1 MHASGALVTKIV
13 PFALLGAAFAADV
26 PIWTVVVLIVVGIGQ
41 VLTDVI
47 WSTKASDWKKFRR
60 EMGFAQSGS

>member
-1 MHASGALVTKIV
+1 
-13 PFALLGAAFAADV
+13 LLGAAFAADV